1 MCLVPNELWKT
12 KYSDTINLSFVPSQ
26 INREPKIP
34 WMDPDCYNGARYD
47 DYAWAQSLKDVD
59 IRIKVSFI

>member
-1 MCLVPNELWKT
+1 M
-12 KYSDTINLSFVPSQ
+12 NLSFVPSQ